1 MIFGVLMACMNPVDA
16 SSCTVVFYDQQQFT
30 TMQECQVQMNDFARY
45 AATNYRLITRPYCF
59 EAPDHSV

>member
-1 MIFGVLMACMNPVDA
+1 MNPVDA

-30 TMQECQVQMNDFARY
+30 TMQECQAQMNDFARY